1 MSELR
6 TERLSLRQ
14 WRAGDRA
21 PFAFEALFT
30 PAVELG
36 WRVARDAWGHGFATA
51 APRVAASFAFRGL
64 GHAEIVAYTAGGNA
78 RSRAVMRRLGMRHD
92 EADDFDHPH
101 VLDGDLRRHVLY
113 RLTAPHW
120 EVAPWRP

>member
-1 MSELR
+1 MGARVRGGGAAPRSELR
-6 TERLSLRQ
+6 R
-14 WRAGDRA
+14 
-21 PFAFEALFT
+21 
-30 PAVELG
+30 
-36 WRVARDAWGHGFATA
+36 
-51 APRVAASFAFRGL
+51 RGL
-64 GHAEIVAYTAGGNA
+64 GHAEIVAYTAAGNA

-113 RLTAPHW
+113 RLTAPQW